1 MDRTRVAA
9 AAAAVAYAVLL
20 AMTKPFTVAADV
32 VTAVG
37 LAAGAAAL
45 GVRLA
50 SEGRGEGGLEGSPGG
65 TATPWLVLLTVAVG
79 WELYCFFGGPRP
91 AHPTLSTIYDLVAR
105 WPAAKAVV
113 VLAWLALGWE
123 LVR

>member
-1 MDRTRVAA
+1 MAVAV
-9 AAAAVAYAVLL
+9 AAVAYAVLL
-20 AMTKPFTVAADV
+20 ATTRPFTVAADV
-32 VTAVG
+32 VTALG

-50 SEGRGEGGLEGSPGG
+50 SERRVAASAEGTLEGSPGG
-65 TATPWLVLLTVAVG
+65 TAIPWLVLLTVAVG

-113 VLAWLALGWE
+113 VLAWVALGWE